1 MLRVSL
7 RQLFT
12 KDTMPD
18 SSFFSQDI
26 MTMRPE
32 QLTIPQFVELTNEID
47 ILEKSFLLPR
57 INKSEE
63 YA

>member
-12 KDTMPD
+12 KGTVAPD
-18 SSFFSQDI
+18 FFENEM

-32 QLTIPQFVELTNEID
+32 QLTIPQFVELTNLVAQQMEMTG
-47 ILEKSFLLPR
+47 KT
-57 INKSEE
+57 
-63 YA
+63 

>member
-1 MLRVSL
+1 
-7 RQLFT
+7 
-12 KDTMPD
+12 
-18 SSFFSQDI
+18 
-26 MTMRPE
+26 MRPE